1 MRELKTLRLEQRC
14 SGKLAWDERGGK
26 QRERSRTAEGFKGTV
41 KLKILGI
48 WVVLFV
54 LICDC
59 FVVNLLD
66 QICSLSGWFLV
77 CLEDNNSIFGQLFCL
92 EPMFN
97 RIYQYFCFLVRRIF
111 QIFVI
116 LGPPSFHL
124 GALGNCLTRLREG
137 PAMIACSGKLPD
149 TCIQGTKLLE

>member
-1 MRELKTLRLEQRC
+1 MREAE
-14 SGKLAWDERGGK
+14 S
-26 QRERSRTAEGFKGTV
+26 RERSRAAEGFKGTV

-66 QICSLSGWFLV
+66 WIFSLSGWFLV
-77 CLEDNNSIFGQLFCL
+77 CLENNNGIFGQLFCL

-97 RIYQYFCFLVRRIF
+97 IFLF
-111 QIFVI
+111 F
-116 LGPPSFHL
+116 G
-124 GALGNCLTRLREG
+124 
-137 PAMIACSGKLPD
+137 
-149 TCIQGTKLLE
+149 